1 MRARASAS
9 RQRVGAGFTLVEL
22 ILVIVII
29 LILAAIAIP
38 AYAALTYSS
47 NQSGASN
54 AVQAALQSAREA
66 AVRAGPGRDAAAVF
80 LVGDDG
86 RVRIVVAEVAG
97 TIEDSA
103 GGSSGPT
110 VQRDIFVPSAGVEVF
125 VLPRNWAVRGYARP
139 NTLRVTAL
147 GGAGGATSTALADNR
162 GWYEDTYTGG
172 DRAQGQWVFPETAY
186 YDDSAGNNGQSRQSF
201 MVRFEGGSGQFR
213 NSATTKAL
221 YLDPAPVLGF
231 RETAMP
237 WSDPKFRVDR
247 EPDLGRFVRK
257 VLADPTL
264 SQAQRRQL
272 LGDEATDTV
281 LVGPVGQL
289 AVYNE
294 KRLANAIGADGVNRF
309 TDTLYAPIAGSVSG
323 PEYDSGLFG
332 SVSNAEINLRI
343 ALWMRA
349 SELPAGGLPA
359 SDTSD
364 ARIFLVSRYLG
375 QPVEAARLAEGR

>member
-1 MRARASAS
+1 MRARARATGP
-9 RQRVGAGFTLVEL
+9 RLGAGFTLVEL

-38 AYAALTYSS
+38 AYGSLTYSS

-66 AVRAGPGRDAAAVF
+66 AVRAGSGRDAAAVF

-86 RVRIVVAEVAG
+86 RVRIVVAEVVG
-97 TIEDSA
+97 NILDRS
-103 GGSSGPT
+103 GST
-110 VQRDIFVPSAGVEVF
+110 DVQRDILVPAAGVEEF

-139 NTLRVTAL
+139 NSLRVTSL
-147 GGAGGATSTALADNR
+147 GGAGATSTALADNR

-186 YDDSAGNNGQSRQSF
+186 YDDSAGNNGDTRQSF
-201 MVRFEGGSGQFR
+201 MVRFEGGSGSFQS
-213 NSATTKAL
+213 SATTKAL

-231 RETAMP
+231 RETTMP
-237 WSDPKFRVDR
+237 WSDSKYRVDR
-247 EPDLGRFVRK
+247 EADLGRFVRK
-257 VLADPTL
+257 VMADPTL
-264 SQAQRRQL
+264 SLAQRRQL

-281 LVGPVGQL
+281 LAGPVGQL

-349 SELPAGGLPA
+349 SNLPAGGLPA

-375 QPVEAARLAEGR
+375 QPVEAVRLEEGS